1 MAAVGVEGERSLQ
14 RDTRGLRLGEF
25 ERFRFIGSP
34 IAVGGGGEGGTRC
47 SFAGR
52 GGGARGK
59 VKLDGTTGEAAAEEG
74 SLPLHEAH

>member
-1 MAAVGVEGERSLQ
+1 MGSGSANS
-14 RDTRGLRLGEF
+14 RGSGSSDRRL
-25 ERFRFIGSP
+25 P
-34 IAVGGGGEGGTRC
+34 WGGGEGGTRC